1 MTAADKF
8 SMLDSGRIDATFDP
22 MRLAPLYRSR
32 VAGTGQDS
40 VPAASREPPSLDL
53 LAEMIKEE
61 IRQASG
67 LRQALDRVGAEA
79 GHLST
84 QFAALSIGDGL
95 NECENEVA
103 SCAKPVS
110 PTQASGKRQ
119 KRVQFVVPDD
129 VRFRW
134 LGIFQQPADS
144 DGSSSSDSEVP
155 ASSLQVSS
163 RSPVDHSSS
172 DSSATA
178 TGPSA
183 IETDAGTAGALENA
197 FSSVP
202 PSALANTPLNDSRLN
217 RKPVEARTDSLVR
230 RRTNNTVDRSKNRLD
245 AAPVEFRKA
254 GTRSTEPV
262 FGRRGSL
269 DDGQA
274 ERDYVLL
281 SITSN
286 SSVEAV
292 YGGSRPDTRESSVP
306 NSVKNESQAKG
317 RRAQTSGGME
327 SGGFGKKTAQS
338 RLGRLL
344 QAGEPNRNWEAAEGR
359 IDVHDNGQIGKCATI
374 SGRSSG
380 RIAAQMM
387 LQASHEYAGNTE
399 HNARKAEAPSV
410 QRPSGNKSAA
420 INPLAN
426 SHSAFAQPSLV
437 TSKITVPKR
446 CSVSPTFSVPQNGPL
461 PDKAGLVPVHTNHHP
476 VSRAESAQSTTAT
489 NGTPPSSARR
499 RNSLDGSSISSH
511 GAQKA
516 SSNASVGSG
525 DQQHAPAVPPSP
537 RRNQPSGLFRRVTTS
552 AALRKSNQH
561 SSHEPQ
567 MGDGSAAGG
576 GIIGGT
582 REFFKHRLRPRTHSN
597 DEQEVATVLPYAP
610 SPTNEAMIRMDVLAS
625 SGADPAER
633 PRRRSDVEVK
643 SRDSSMA
650 RASPMLPSQPTMPER
665 LQRHAAGGGRS
676 TSKQDK
682 STTGAAG
689 TRHKQQTGLP
699 PLPPPPA
706 APSSSSSGGQSNEV
720 KHGQRKSLD
729 EHAMH
734 SKARTRTSSGEDAHF
749 QPTIRMTT
757 GQFEVLK
764 PRPASGGGDSER
776 FGTRSKPRRNTGESA
791 SSAPLPQPPP
801 TFSRYVGRSSERP
814 TSAHEDSDAVLEPPP
829 VPQMPSPPLLPTVSA
844 GISPQDAAKSLAV
857 QADRR
862 QHPAGDVDSIDYH
875 LRRLRPDRKG
885 RRSSFMTTISH
896 MLGRKE

>member
-1 MTAADKF
+1 
-8 SMLDSGRIDATFDP
+8 
-22 MRLAPLYRSR
+22 
-32 VAGTGQDS
+32 
-40 VPAASREPPSLDL
+40 
-53 LAEMIKEE
+53 
-61 IRQASG
+61 
-67 LRQALDRVGAEA
+67 
-79 GHLST
+79 
-84 QFAALSIGDGL
+84 
-95 NECENEVA
+95 
-103 SCAKPVS
+103 
-110 PTQASGKRQ
+110 
-119 KRVQFVVPDD
+119 
-129 VRFRW
+129 
-134 LGIFQQPADS
+134 
-144 DGSSSSDSEVP
+144 
-155 ASSLQVSS
+155 
-163 RSPVDHSSS
+163 
-172 DSSATA
+172 
-178 TGPSA
+178 
-183 IETDAGTAGALENA
+183 
-197 FSSVP
+197 
-202 PSALANTPLNDSRLN
+202 
-217 RKPVEARTDSLVR
+217 
-230 RRTNNTVDRSKNRLD
+230 
-245 AAPVEFRKA
+245 
-254 GTRSTEPV
+254 
-262 FGRRGSL
+262 
-269 DDGQA
+269 
-274 ERDYVLL
+274 
-281 SITSN
+281 
-286 SSVEAV
+286 
-292 YGGSRPDTRESSVP
+292 
-306 NSVKNESQAKG
+306 
-317 RRAQTSGGME
+317 
-327 SGGFGKKTAQS
+327 
-338 RLGRLL
+338 
-344 QAGEPNRNWEAAEGR
+344 
-359 IDVHDNGQIGKCATI
+359 
-374 SGRSSG
+374 
-380 RIAAQMM
+380 
-387 LQASHEYAGNTE
+387 
-399 HNARKAEAPSV
+399 
-410 QRPSGNKSAA
+410 
-420 INPLAN
+420 
-426 SHSAFAQPSLV
+426 
-437 TSKITVPKR
+437 
-446 CSVSPTFSVPQNGPL
+446 
-461 PDKAGLVPVHTNHHP
+461 
-476 VSRAESAQSTTAT
+476 
-489 NGTPPSSARR
+489 
-499 RNSLDGSSISSH
+499 
-511 GAQKA
+511 
-516 SSNASVGSG
+516 
-525 DQQHAPAVPPSP
+525 
-537 RRNQPSGLFRRVTTS
+537 
-552 AALRKSNQH
+552 
-561 SSHEPQ
+561 
-567 MGDGSAAGG
+567 
-576 GIIGGT
+576 
-582 REFFKHRLRPRTHSN
+582 HRLRPRTHSN

-844 GISPQDAAKSLAV
+844 GISPQDVAKSLAV